1 MRIQF
6 VLGTDME
13 NTVDIE
19 VAEVP
24 TEEQVKA
31 IEDEIFNTMDKW
43 EEENGDFSEFDYY
56 MCCYDAVQKKR
67 AFIILSI
74 IGRNTK
80 HFGLK
85 RKI

>member
-56 MCCYDAVQKKR
+56 MCCFEAVQKHIHTAENR
-67 AFIILSI
+67 IVQTIYI
-74 IGRNTK
+74 
-80 HFGLK
+80 
-85 RKI
+85 

>member
-24 TEEQVKA
+24 TEEQAKA
-31 IEDEIFNTMDKW
+31 ICVAMMQYRST
-43 EEENGDFSEFDYY
+43 
-56 MCCYDAVQKKR
+56 
-67 AFIILSI
+67 
-74 IGRNTK
+74 
-80 HFGLK
+80 
-85 RKI
+85 

>member
-1 MRIQF
+1 MRIQL

-24 TEEQVKA
+24 TEEQAKA

-56 MCCYDAVQKKR
+56 MCCYDAVQKHM
-67 AFIILSI
+67 SI
-74 IGRNTK
+74 AENRVVRTIY
-80 HFGLK
+80 
-85 RKI
+85 I

>member
-24 TEEQVKA
+24 TEEQAKA
-31 IEDEIFNTMDKW
+31 IEDEIFNTMDNW

-56 MCCYDAVQKKR
+56 MCCFEAVQKHIHTAENR
-67 AFIILSI
+67 IVRTIYI
-74 IGRNTK
+74 
-80 HFGLK
+80 
-85 RKI
+85 

>member
-24 TEEQVKA
+24 TEEQAKA
-31 IEDEIFNTMDKW
+31 IEDEIFNAMDKW
-43 EEENGDFSEFDYY
+43 EEENGDFAEFDYY
-56 MCCYDAVQKKR
+56 MCCFEAVQKHIHTAENR
-67 AFIILSI
+67 IVQTIYI
-74 IGRNTK
+74 
-80 HFGLK
+80 
-85 RKI
+85 